1 MDSDLGEEDIMR
13 EKTMEAGK
21 VFGESD
27 IWRKA
32 RRPRERGENVANEQK
47 VEGQRILGLGGVK
60 AGSFGNTGDNSV
72 PRESSRDQNA
82 LENGNLL
89 SRSASL
95 PPTSR
100 ARARVKRVSL
110 VILRSNSDY
119 VGHFNRH

>member
-1 MDSDLGEEDIMR
+1 MDSDLGEEDIMQ
-13 EKTMEAGK
+13 EKTVEVGK
-21 VFGESD
+21 VFGESE

-47 VEGQRILGLGGVK
+47 VEGQRILSLGGVK
-60 AGSFGNTGDNSV
+60 AGIFGNAGDTSV
-72 PRESSRDQNA
+72 PRESSRDHNA
-82 LENGNLL
+82 LEIGSLP

-110 VILRSNSDY
+110 VILKSKSDY
-119 VGHFNRH
+119 

>member
-1 MDSDLGEEDIMR
+1 MMDSDLGEEDIMQ
-13 EKTMEAGK
+13 EKTVEVGK
-21 VFGESD
+21 VFGESE

-47 VEGQRILGLGGVK
+47 VEGQRILDVGGVR
-60 AGSFGNTGDNSV
+60 AGSFVNTGDNSV

-110 VILRSNSDY
+110 VILMIIIK
-119 VGHFNRH
+119 F

>member
-1 MDSDLGEEDIMR
+1 MDSDLGEEDIVR
-13 EKTMEAGK
+13 ETTVEAGR
-21 VFGESD
+21 VFDESD

-32 RRPRERGENVANEQK
+32 RRPRERGETFANEQK
-47 VEGQRILGLGGVK
+47 VEGQRILSLGGVK

-82 LENGNLL
+82 LESGSLL

-110 VILRSNSDY
+110 VIWTSNFDY
-119 VGHFNRH
+119 SGTI

>member
-13 EKTMEAGK
+13 ETTMEAGK

-32 RRPRERGENVANEQK
+32 RRPREKGQNVTNEQK
-47 VEGQRILGLGGVK
+47 VEGQRILSLGGVK
-60 AGSFGNTGDNSV
+60 AGSFGNAGDTSV

-82 LENGNLL
+82 LESGSLL

-110 VILRSNSDY
+110 VILKSKSDY
-119 VGHFNRH
+119 

>member
-1 MDSDLGEEDIMR
+1 MMDSDLGEEDIMQ
-13 EKTMEAGK
+13 EKTVEVGK
-21 VFGESD
+21 VFGESE

-47 VEGQRILGLGGVK
+47 VEGQRILDLGGVR
-60 AGSFGNTGDNSV
+60 AGSFVNTGDNSV

-110 VILRSNSDY
+110 VILTIYSYYS
-119 VGHFNRH
+119 GTI